1 METKTR
7 EIVKVVEGKVLSAVK
22 EVESLKIIKTD
33 EDFAKA
39 ATLLTNVKKLGKFL
53 KQEKD
58 KIFNPLK
65 EALNATREMFSP
77 MDSQV
82 SYAEARLKTA
92 MGIYQDKKDIENK
105 KKADAITSRVES
117 GNIKEETGIKKLE
130 ELGEVDKSVH
140 TGTGSV
146 NFKKIKKVRIT
157 EPTIVPDRYWII
169 DEVLVRK
176 EALAGIE
183 IAGVEVYEETSVA
196 TRV

>member
-1 METKTR
+1 METKTK
-7 EIVKVVEGKVLSAVK
+7 EIVKVVEGKVQNAVK
-22 EVESLKIIKTD
+22 EVESLKIKTD
-33 EDFAKA
+33 ADFAQA

-58 KIFNPLK
+58 KILNPLK
-65 EALNATREMFSP
+65 EAVNATREMFAP
-77 MDSQV
+77 MDSQI
-82 SYAEARLKTA
+82 SYAEASLKTA
-92 MGIYQDKKDIENK
+92 MGIYQDKKDAENK
-105 KKADAITSRVES
+105 KKADAIASRVES

-140 TGTGSV
+140 TGIGSV

-157 EPTIVPDRYWII
+157 DPNLVPDKYWFI
-169 DEVLVRK
+169 DEVLIRK